1 LKEKQILSRKFLFVS
16 RWGESLDIVNSI
28 KAEGN
33 EVKFYI
39 EDKPSKEIGYGF
51 VDKVTHWEK
60 FIDWADI
67 VIFDYTGYGKIAT
80 ELRRAGKLVIGGTE
94 YTDRLELDRNF
105 GQSELQKHKI
115 KVIPSKEFTSF
126 HDAIKYIENNPNTYV
141 IKPCGETQELKQ
153 LLFVGSD
160 DEGLDVIRVLKAYEK
175 SWGNDFGNFQ
185 LQRKVKGVEISIAAY
200 FNGKEFIYPINITF
214 EHKKLFPKE
223 LGVSTGEMGT
233 SMFWTK
239 DSPIFDATLLKFQPC
254 GETQELKQLLF
265 VGSDDEGL
273 DVIRVLKAYE
283 KSWGDDFGNF
293 QLQRKVKGV
302 EISIAAFFNG
312 KEFIYPINITFE
324 HKKLFPK
331 ELGVSTGE
339 MGTSMFWTKDSPI
352 FDATLLKFQSTLA
365 KDNFVGHIDINCIV
379 NGNGIYPLEFTSRFG
394 YPQIFIQRSGIN
406 EPMGEFFIKI
416 ASKQNFKI
424 NVKKGFQVGAFIVVP
439 PFPYD
444 DKKTFNLFS
453 KDAVVVFKKN
463 GREGVH
469 PMHLKK
475 VNDEWLITGNT
486 GIAVLVTGN
495 GQTMKDAQKM
505 MYNRISN
512 VIINN
517 GYYRTDIGDRWSED
531 SDKLWSWG
539 LL

>member
-1 LKEKQILSRKFLFVS
+1 MKEKQTHSRKFLFVS

-28 KAEGN
+28 KAEGHD
-33 EVKFYI
+33 VKLYI

-51 VDKVTHWEK
+51 VDKVIHWEK

-67 VIFDYTGYGKIAT
+67 IIFDYTGYGKIAS

-115 KVIPSKEFTSF
+115 KVIPSQEFTSF
-126 HDAIKYIENNPNTYV
+126 HDAIKYIESNPNTYV

-175 SWGNDFGNFQ
+175 SWGN
-185 LQRKVKGVEISIAAY
+185 
-200 FNGKEFIYPINITF
+200 
-214 EHKKLFPKE
+214 
-223 LGVSTGEMGT
+223 
-233 SMFWTK
+233 
-239 DSPIFDATLLKFQPC
+239 
-254 GETQELKQLLF
+254 
-265 VGSDDEGL
+265 
-273 DVIRVLKAYE
+273 
-283 KSWGDDFGNF
+283 DFGNF

-394 YPQIFIQRSGIN
+394 YPQIFIQRAGIN